1 MKNPDSLI
9 FRRATHADL
18 PVIIGLYADDDRGG
32 HGDGWNDANRP
43 AYEAAFAEIN
53 ANPRDALMV
62 IEQDGVVV
70 GTFLLTLLPG
80 LTGRATRR
88 LQLRSVEVAAPL
100 RSRGIGARMLAFVE
114 EYAKLN
120 GATLI
125 ELTSNNTRSDAHRF
139 YERNGYTKSH
149 SGFKKKVS

>member
-1 MKNPDSLI
+1 MKGSDSLI

-80 LTGRATRR
+80 LTGRATHR

-149 SGFKKKVS
+149 SGFKKKVN

>member
-1 MKNPDSLI
+1 MKGSDSLI

-114 EYAKLN
+114 EYAKRK

-149 SGFKKKVS
+149 SGFKKKVN